1 MTTLEKIGKK
11 KISTKQNIRK
21 QKKLVPQQKLQYK
34 PKKMPGLRKIF
45 KKTEWMQCM
54 KSKQA

>member
-45 KKTEWMQCM
+45 KKTEWM
-54 KSKQA
+54 